1 MYMKSL
7 PVVLQVYTV
16 REDAERDL
24 AGTMAKVKALGY
36 DYVEL
41 AGLYD
46 LAPQDFKKVL
56 EDAGIM
62 AISAHVPIA
71 ELMNDA
77 VNTVAAYATI
87 GCKYIAIPYLE
98 EAYRPGNK
106 GFDTVMEAIP
116 AIGKECSKYGITL
129 LYHNHDFEFVKMPDG
144 RYALDYMYDVIPADI
159 LQTEIDCCWVRVSGV
174 NPADYVRKYT
184 GRCPIVHLKDYI
196 KDGEV
201 ANMYELIGIDNDNE
215 QKSAGHFEFKPVGYG
230 VQDIPSILEAA
241 VEAGASYVVV
251 EQDMSLERSALEAAK
266 MSREYLRSK
275 GF

>member
-1 MYMKSL
+1 MYMKAL

-41 AGLYD
+41 AGLYG
-46 LAPQDFKKVL
+46 LAPQEYKKVL
-56 EDAGIM
+56 DDAGIT
-62 AISAHVPIA
+62 AVSAHVPIA
-71 ELMNDA
+71 ELMNDP
-77 VNTVAAYATI
+77 VNTVAAYATV

-98 EAYRPGNK
+98 EECRPGNK

-116 AIGKECSKYGITL
+116 TIGKECNKHGITL

-144 RYALDYMYDVIPADI
+144 RYALDYMYDEIPADM
-159 LQTEIDCCWVRVSGV
+159 LQTEIDCCWVKVSGV
-174 NPADYVRKYT
+174 DPAEYVRKYT
-184 GRCPIVHLKDYI
+184 GRCPIVHLKDFV
-196 KDGEV
+196 KEGDV
-201 ANMYELIGIDNDNE
+201 SNMYELIGIENDNE
-215 QKSAGHFEFKPVGYG
+215 QKPAGRFEFKPVGYG

-251 EQDMSLERSALEAAK
+251 EQDLSLERPALEAAK